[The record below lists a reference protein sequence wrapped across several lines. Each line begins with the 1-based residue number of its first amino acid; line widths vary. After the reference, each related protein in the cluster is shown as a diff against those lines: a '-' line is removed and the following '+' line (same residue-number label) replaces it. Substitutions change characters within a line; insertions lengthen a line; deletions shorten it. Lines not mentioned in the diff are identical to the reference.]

1 METGNQ
7 TSVIPAESINTQLP
21 LLLLPAQ
28 RVDHLNR
35 GGERLLQVFLEG
47 GMKRRGGGGEGRRGD
62 SIFNWSH

>member
-7 TSVIPAESINTQLP
+7 TSLIPAESINTQLP

-35 GGERLLQVFLEG
+35 GSERLLQVFLEG
-47 GMKRRGGGGEGRRGD
+47 GGEERGEGGTTF
-62 SIFNWSH
+62 FNWSH